1 MFSATK
7 IMLFA
12 LGADRKMS
20 GLISQLLVRE
30 ISRLTDRP
38 NSELSINLKTA
49 KALGLEMPSMLLARA
64 DEVIE

>member
-7 IMLFA
+7 IVLFA

-38 NSELSINLKTA
+38 NSS
-49 KALGLEMPSMLLARA
+49 
-64 DEVIE
+64 